1 MILKDKKEMKINDIL
16 GKLGISELSG
26 MQKDSYDAIMNTDK
40 DVVVLSPTGTGK
52 TLAYMLA
59 LIEKLDRDNS
69 SVQALVVVP
78 GRELAHQSDKVLK
91 SLKTNISSASC
102 YGGRPAMDEH
112 RAMKQSC
119 PQIVFGTPGRLND
132 HINKGN
138 ISPYAI
144 RYIVIDEFDKC
155 LEMGFHNEMS
165 KLLKSLPGINRRILL
180 SATDAKEIPEFIKIS
195 NAIRLNY
202 INEDNSISQRVN
214 FHKVNSPIKDKLETL
229 NNLICSF
236 GAQNSIVFL
245 NHRESVERVAKYL
258 GTQGFVVSLFHGGL
272 EQKQREDALYKFSN
286 GSANVLVA
294 TDLASRGIDIKDI
307 NNIIHY
313 QLPYGKEEYI
323 HRIGRTARWK
333 SEGNVFFI
341 LGPDEI
347 LPDYVDDACV
357 SYSIKEAVLKPS
369 LPKMATLYI
378 GKGKKDKISKGDIVG
393 FLCKKGGIAANDIGQ
408 IDVKDRYTYVAISRN
423 KVDDVLYAVN
433 GEKIKGIKTIVEF
446 IK

>member
-1 MILKDKKEMKINDIL
+1 MILKNKKEMKINDIL

-112 RAMKQSC
+112 RAMKQSS

-202 INEDNSISQRVN
+202 INKDNSISQRVN

-245 NHRESVERVAKYL
+245 NHRESVERVA
-258 GTQGFVVSLFHGGL
+258 
-272 EQKQREDALYKFSN
+272 
-286 GSANVLVA
+286 
-294 TDLASRGIDIKDI
+294 
-307 NNIIHY
+307 
-313 QLPYGKEEYI
+313 
-323 HRIGRTARWK
+323 
-333 SEGNVFFI
+333 
-341 LGPDEI
+341 
-347 LPDYVDDACV
+347 
-357 SYSIKEAVLKPS
+357 
-369 LPKMATLYI
+369 
-378 GKGKKDKISKGDIVG
+378 
-393 FLCKKGGIAANDIGQ
+393 
-408 IDVKDRYTYVAISRN
+408 
-423 KVDDVLYAVN
+423 
-433 GEKIKGIKTIVEF
+433 
-446 IK
+446 